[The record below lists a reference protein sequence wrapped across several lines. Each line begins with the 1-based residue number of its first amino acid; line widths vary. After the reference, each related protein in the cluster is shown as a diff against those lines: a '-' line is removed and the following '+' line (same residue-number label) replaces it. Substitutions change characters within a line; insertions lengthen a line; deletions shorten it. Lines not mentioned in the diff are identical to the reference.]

1 MTFAF
6 TSSDCQ
12 GSKTLDAME
21 NVRTFRMAPAD
32 AERRPAASDRIRDIY
47 LFTYLFVCLFVYW
60 LFTYLF
66 IDLCILYIY
75 IYYTTHMLDT
85 YRLYPLHLYIRY
97 MNTWYMLDMIW
108 LQDGKSMGWPQKSD
122 TGRKLMIVPTVTNT
136 SSRKNAQ
143 PSVPHCAC
151 CTTSTVGIL
160 CAVLIHGPWE
170 PYGLVTGHST
180 LIHLVWSWDLWM
192 PAELR

>member
-47 LFTYLFVCLFVYW
+47 LFIYLFVCLFIDYLLICLLIYVY
-60 LFTYLF
+60 
-66 IDLCILYIY
+66 CIY

-108 LQDGKSMGWPQKSD
+108 LQDGKSMG
-122 TGRKLMIVPTVTNT
+122 
-136 SSRKNAQ
+136 
-143 PSVPHCAC
+143 
-151 CTTSTVGIL
+151 
-160 CAVLIHGPWE
+160 
-170 PYGLVTGHST
+170 
-180 LIHLVWSWDLWM
+180 
-192 PAELR
+192 